1 LIRTQQITLVAIAEL
16 DVARREILLLEHLPQ
31 VQCIARSIHNHLP
44 PQVLLEDL
52 VHAGV
57 LGLMDAVRKYDP
69 SKKIQLKYYAQFR
82 IRGAILDSLRQEDWS
97 SRALRRQARR
107 LEQAIVDC
115 KGKFARE
122 PTEVELA
129 AELGMSLEQLQRLT
143 RDLRGLDVRS
153 LQVDTVG
160 ASDATEAVQ
169 CGPASV
175 EEDPYHQTLR
185 SEMKH
190 LLARA
195 VAELPERERRVV
207 DLHHFEC
214 LTMKEVAAALGIC
227 ESRVSQIHTAAV
239 LRLRVG
245 LRELMEN
252 RPSVV
257 AANPAKFVSAARRA
271 PLAHLVRG
279 GFDRGAELPAIR
291 RAS

>member
-1 LIRTQQITLVAIAEL
+1 LLIRTQQITLVAIAEL
-16 DVARREILLLEHLPQ
+16 DAARREILLLEHLPQ
-31 VQCIARSIHNHLP
+31 VQCIGRSIHNHLP

-143 RDLRGLDVRS
+143 RDLRGLDVEVFRQTR
-153 LQVDTVG
+153 LEQ
-160 ASDATEAVQ
+160 ATQRRPFNA
-169 CGPASV
+169 A
-175 EEDPYHQTLR
+175 LF
-185 SEMKH
+185 
-190 LLARA
+190 
-195 VAELPERERRVV
+195 PERKTLITKR
-207 DLHHFEC
+207 C
-214 LTMKEVAAALGIC
+214 
-227 ESRVSQIHTAAV
+227 
-239 LRLRVG
+239 
-245 LRELMEN
+245 
-252 RPSVV
+252 
-257 AANPAKFVSAARRA
+257 
-271 PLAHLVRG
+271 VRK
-279 GFDRGAELPAIR
+279 
-291 RAS
+291 